1 MALNIKAVGNQN
13 KNRIEQDN
21 IQPGVYP
28 ARLVQIIDLGL
39 QSQRPYLGK
48 EKPPAQEIMLT
59 YELVDEFMKDENGE
73 DVPNKPRWVS
83 ETLPFYGL
91 AADKAKS
98 TQRYNALDPNG
109 DYDGDFTKAIESP
122 CNVTIVNNAGKDG
135 KVYDNVAVISAMR
148 PRDAAQCPQL
158 VNPSKVFDCD
168 NPDMEVFNKLP
179 EWIQKKIKENLN
191 YEGSAL
197 QKLAGSGGTKKP
209 EAKKDVSKVTSEV
222 RNMDEDIPARAEDD
236 DAPY

>member
-1 MALNIKAVGNQN
+1 MALNIKTAGNQN
-13 KNRIEQDN
+13 NNRIAQEN
-21 IQPGVYP
+21 IEPGVYP

-39 QSQRPYLGK
+39 QAQRPFQGK
-48 EKPPAQEIMLT
+48 DKPPAQEIMLT

-73 DVPNKPRWVS
+73 PLENKPRWVS

-91 AADKAKS
+91 HADKAKS
-98 TQRYNALDPNG
+98 TQRYLALDPKG

-135 KVYDNVAVISAMR
+135 KVYDNVAHIAAMR
-148 PRDAAQCPQL
+148 PKDAVACPEL

-168 NPDMEVFNKLP
+168 NPDMDVFNKLP

-197 QKLAGSGGTKKP
+197 QKLAGSGVTKSAEKKASNVDVKK
-209 EAKKDVSKVTSEV
+209 EA
-222 RNMDEDIPARAEDD
+222 EDQGQEGQDD